1 MLEVK
6 NLAKSYQ
13 KDKPALTDISFK
25 VDSGKFVAIIGPS
38 GAGKTTILR
47 SLNQLIKD
55 DDGQIL
61 LDGEDIR
68 AANKAELRKLRR
80 QIGMIFQNYNLVE
93 RLTVIENVLHGRLGY
108 KSTISGMIG
117 RYTEE
122 EKREALELLDKVGLS
137 EFALQRCSEL
147 SGGQKQ
153 RVGIARALIQHP
165 KVILCDEPIASL
177 DPASAQ
183 NVMKLLKDLTIEFN
197 IICIANLH
205 QIGLAKEHADQII
218 GIRKGQMVYNDVS
231 ENLSED
237 AIADLY
243 GTAAVKELV
252 E

>member
-6 NLAKSYQ
+6 NLEKSYQ
-13 KDKPALTDISFK
+13 KDKTALKDISF
-25 VDSGKFVAIIGPS
+25 SIEPGKFVAIIGPS

-55 DDGQIL
+55 DSGQIL
-61 LDGEDIR
+61 LDNQDLR
-68 AANKAELRKLRR
+68 TANKAELRKHRR

-108 KSTISGMIG
+108 KSTLAGVFG
-117 RYTEE
+117 RYTED
-122 EKREALELLDKVGLS
+122 EKKEAMVLLDKVGLK

-153 RVGIARALIQHP
+153 RVGIARSLIQHP

-177 DPASAQ
+177 DPISAQ
-183 NVMKLLKDLTIEFN
+183 TVMQLLKELTEEFN

-205 QIGLAKEHADQII
+205 QINIAKKYADQII
-218 GIRKGQMVYNDVS
+218 GIRKGELVFD
-231 ENLSED
+231 EPAADLSE
-237 AIADLY
+237 ATLAELY
-243 GTAAVKELV
+243 DQPVTKELK
-252 E
+252 

>member
-25 VDSGKFVAIIGPS
+25 IDPGNFVAIIGPS

-55 DDGQIL
+55 DAGEIL

-68 AANKAELRKLRR
+68 SANKKELRKLRR

-93 RLTVIENVLHGRLGY
+93 RLTVLENVLHGRLGY
-108 KSTISGMIG
+108 KSTLAGVIG

-122 EKREALELLDKVGLS
+122 EKREALDLLDKVGLS

-183 NVMKLLKDLTIEFN
+183 NVMKLLKELTEEFN

-205 QIGLAKEHADQII
+205 QIDLAKEHADQII
-218 GIRKGQMVYNDVS
+218 GIRHGQMIFNDTADK
-231 ENLSED
+231 LSKD
-237 AIADLY
+237 AIAELY
-243 GTAAVKELV
+243 GTSAAKELA
-252 E
+252 

>member
-6 NLAKSYQ
+6 NLQKSYE
-13 KDKPALTDISFK
+13 KDKPALTDISFDIK
-25 VDSGKFVAIIGPS
+25 PGTFVAIIGPS

-61 LDGEDIR
+61 LDGKDIR
-68 AANKAELRKLRR
+68 GANKEQLRKFRR
-80 QIGMIFQNYNLVE
+80 QIGMVFQNYNLVE

-108 KSTISGMIG
+108 KSTLAGVFG
-117 RYTEE
+117 RYTQE
-122 EKREALELLDKVGLS
+122 EKEEAMSLLKKVGL
-137 EFALQRCSEL
+137 ENFALKRCSEL

-153 RVGIARALIQHP
+153 RVGIARSLIQHP

-183 NVMKLLKDLTIEFN
+183 NVMELLKRLTDEYN
-197 IICIANLH
+197 LICIANLH
-205 QIGLAKEHADQII
+205 QINMAKKYADQII
-218 GIRKGQMVYNDVS
+218 GIRKGHLVFD
-231 ENLSED
+231 EDADLLSED
-237 AIADLY
+237 ILRTLY
-243 GTAAVKELV
+243 DQDITKEL